1 MPRVIFKCPYLKG
14 GSERAA
20 SHLHNY
26 VRYMATRKGAQRM
39 TIGHEQLPATA
50 KQQEMVAQL
59 LREFPLSRGLFEYED
74 YQTAPTRGNA
84 SEFITRALE
93 DNYDQIAKRDNY
105 VSYIASRPRAQ
116 RTGAHALFN
125 GSDDPLVLSNI
136 ADEVAH
142 HPGNVWL
149 PIISLRREDAARLG
163 YDDAGQWK
171 NLIAGYAMEM
181 AEAMKIPWEQFR
193 WYAAFHDQGHHP
205 HVHMVCYSA
214 DGRSGFL
221 TREGIARIKSDLA
234 QRIFR
239 QELYELYERQ
249 TQRRDE
255 LTQKAGAVMAELA
268 QQMREG
274 TLENPKIEQL
284 MEHLAGKLKNL
295 SGKKQYG
302 YLKAPL
308 KSVVDEIVD
317 ELAKDERVAR
327 AYELWYE
334 LREEVL
340 RTYKEEL
347 PHRLPLSRQKE
358 FKRIRNMVIE
368 EALRL
373 GYESTVFDPTAPEE
387 PPLERD
393 IAEAD
398 REASKEPELSV
409 DMEHI
414 EPEETRNHRGGPSN
428 PFARYQLAKII
439 LADPAAEQE
448 RFRTALEWLTEAAE
462 AGLVHAQY
470 KLGKIYRDGRG
481 VEKDALLAAAWLT
494 RAAEQ
499 GSDAAS
505 YALGALLLTG
515 GEGLAKDILSA
526 LNWLRRSA
534 EDGNQYAQ
542 YQLGRLLLRGEDAP
556 REIEEAIRWLTAS
569 AEQGNQYAQYALGKL
584 FLIGKEVPQ
593 DPEAAVRWFAL
604 SAAQGNEYAQYF
616 LDHMD
621 EGLSIFSCATRLLH
635 HLSGIFQEQASRGPI
650 RTVTFTDR
658 KLRQRIREKKMAMGH
673 KPDDHEDAE
682 ISMR

>member
-14 GSERAA
+14 GSKRAA
-20 SHLHNY
+20 SHLQNY
-26 VRYMATRKGAQRM
+26 VRYMDTREGAQRM
-39 TIGHEQLPATA
+39 AIGHEQLPATE
-50 KQQEMVAQL
+50 KQREMVARL
-59 LREFPLSRGLFEYED
+59 LRDFPLSRGMFEYED

-116 RTGAHALFN
+116 RAGAHALFT
-125 GSDDPLVLSNI
+125 GSDDPLVLSNV

-171 NLIAGYAMEM
+171 GLLTSYAMEM
-181 AEAMKIPWEQFR
+181 AEATKIPWEQFR

-221 TREGIARIKSDLA
+221 TREGIAQIKSDLA
-234 QRIFR
+234 KRIFH
-239 QELYELYERQ
+239 QELHELYERQ

-255 LTQKAGAVMAELA
+255 LTQEAGAVMAELV

-274 TLENPKIEQL
+274 ALDNPRIEQL
-284 MEHLAGKLKNL
+284 MEHLARKLKNL

-308 KSVVDEIVD
+308 KSVVDEIVE

-340 RTYKEEL
+340 RTYKEDL
-347 PHRLPLSRQKE
+347 PLRLPLSRQKE

-373 GYESTVFDPTAPEE
+373 GYASTVFDPTAPEE
-387 PPLERD
+387 APLERD
-393 IAEAD
+393 IPEAD
-398 REASKEPELSV
+398 GEAPKEPELFV

-414 EPEETRNHRGGPSN
+414 GPEGTRNHRGRPSN
-428 PFARYQLAKII
+428 PYARYQLAKII
-439 LADPAAEQE
+439 LADPAAEPEQ
-448 RFRTALEWLTEAAE
+448 FRTALEWLTEAAE
-462 AGLVHAQY
+462 AGQVHAQY
-470 KLGKIYRDGRG
+470 ELGKIYRDGRS

-499 GSDAAS
+499 DSDAAA
-505 YALGALLLTG
+505 YALGVLLLTG
-515 GEGLAKDILSA
+515 GEGLAKDVSA
-526 LNWLRRSA
+526 TVSWLRRSA
-534 EDGNQYAQ
+534 EGGNQYAQ
-542 YQLGRLLLRGEDAP
+542 YRLGRLLLQGEEVP
-556 REIEEAIRWLTAS
+556 REIEEAVRWLTVS

-584 FLIGKEVPQ
+584 YLIGKEVPR
-593 DPEAAVRWFAL
+593 DPKAAVRWFTL
-604 SAAQGNEYAQYF
+604 SAAQGNEYAQYV
-616 LDHMD
+616 LAYMD
-621 EGLSIFSCATRLLH
+621 EGPSILSCATRLLH
-635 HLSGIFQEQASRGPI
+635 HLSGIFQEQASRGPV
-650 RTVTFTDR
+650 RTVT
-658 KLRQRIREKKMAMGH
+658 LSLIH
-673 KPDDHEDAE
+673 
-682 ISMR
+682 I